1 MNISYTDTTTLHVS
15 IYMNRLFNLKK
26 LVFIFL
32 FILKAIYFLIIYL
45 NCN

>member
-15 IYMNRLFNLKK
+15 IYMYKLLNLKK
-26 LVFIFL
+26 TVFIFL
-32 FILKAIYFLIIYL
+32 FILKAIFLKIIDL